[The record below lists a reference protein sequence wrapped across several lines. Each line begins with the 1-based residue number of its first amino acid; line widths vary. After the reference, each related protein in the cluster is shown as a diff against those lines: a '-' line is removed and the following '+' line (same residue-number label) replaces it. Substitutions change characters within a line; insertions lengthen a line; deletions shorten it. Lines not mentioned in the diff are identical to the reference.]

1 MPDEPDEVIDR
12 YSRFM
17 LRIELDR
24 RRMVDKNLTMEQVCT
39 WLVPIVSSCYKLL
52 TFSRSSYNL
61 CGPIPAWMSSVTPLP
76 SFLVPL
82 SLPHFSRC
90 TSLRG

>member
-1 MPDEPDEVIDR
+1 VTAYYEVPDEADEVIDR

-39 WLVPIVSSCYKLL
+39 
-52 TFSRSSYNL
+52 
-61 CGPIPAWMSSVTPLP
+61 
-76 SFLVPL
+76 
-82 SLPHFSRC
+82 
-90 TSLRG
+90 